1 MWAGY
6 TIDKTSYLD
15 HQVQELKSDLT
26 EIQKYEDELQAQQ
39 VLDLSNYSDR
49 VIGIGEAQK
58 LNSEFIQR
66 DSGESEWLPQH
77 LMELEQ
83 QFQDRLSN
91 EAIEL
96 LEQRI
101 KQAEQEGKD
110 QVLIPNANTEV
121 SVDDAKKLLNSLSDS
136 NRKEPIET
144 LEEST
149 VNLQKKR
156 KIHYLSRITLIKLSL
171 LNNEQ
176 INWFLMRRTIPQLDC
191 LQVSEVRN
199 SV

>member
-1 MWAGY
+1 NENSGREQQPILLELSNLEQTKYFITAYEKPSPIFMWAGY

-77 LMELEQ
+77 LIELEQ
-83 QFQDRLSN
+83 QFQ
-91 EAIEL
+91 
-96 LEQRI
+96 
-101 KQAEQEGKD
+101 
-110 QVLIPNANTEV
+110 
-121 SVDDAKKLLNSLSDS
+121 
-136 NRKEPIET
+136 
-144 LEEST
+144 
-149 VNLQKKR
+149 
-156 KIHYLSRITLIKLSL
+156 
-171 LNNEQ
+171 
-176 INWFLMRRTIPQLDC
+176 
-191 LQVSEVRN
+191 
-199 SV
+199 

>member
-1 MWAGY
+1 MR
-6 TIDKTSYLD
+6 KSY
-15 HQVQELKSDLT
+15 
-26 EIQKYEDELQAQQ
+26 
-39 VLDLSNYSDR
+39 LSNYSDR

-83 QFQDRLSN
+83 QLQNRFSD

-110 QVLIPNANTEV
+110 QVLIPNVNTEV

-136 NRKEPIET
+136 NRKEAIET
-144 LEEST
+144 LEEPT
-149 VNLQKKR
+149 VNLQKKKKDTLLIANNIDKAEFTKLILA
-156 KIHYLSRITLIKLSL
+156 KIMDSTSL
-171 LNNEQ
+171 
-176 INWFLMRRTIPQLDC
+176 
-191 LQVSEVRN
+191 
-199 SV
+199 

>member
-1 MWAGY
+1 M
-6 TIDKTSYLD
+6 
-15 HQVQELKSDLT
+15 
-26 EIQKYEDELQAQQ
+26 
-39 VLDLSNYSDR
+39 
-49 VIGIGEAQK
+49 
-58 LNSEFIQR
+58 
-66 DSGESEWLPQH
+66 PQH
-77 LMELEQ
+77 LIELEQ
-83 QFQDRLSN
+83 QFQDRFSD

-149 VNLQKKR
+149 VNLQKKER
-156 KIHYLSRITLIKLSL
+156 YITHC
-171 LNNEQ
+171 E
-176 INWFLMRRTIPQLDC
+176 
-191 LQVSEVRN
+191 
-199 SV
+199 